1 MKRAICLSLLLA
13 HAYAGVAAAAE
24 LPDFG
29 SPADAVLSK
38 SKEAELGRTVMMQ
51 LRSAGAVN
59 DDPLL
64 TEYIQALGA
73 QLASRASDGSQ
84 HFQFFIVNSGEIN
97 AFSLPGG
104 YVGVN
109 SALVLATGS
118 ESELAAVLAHEIS
131 HVTQRHMARAAY
143 DSERTGIVSMATML
157 AALLLGAATHAGGDA
172 MAGVMTA
179 SQAAMAQRQINFTR
193 ADEQEADRVGI
204 KLLSES
210 GFNPDAMADFF
221 EKLQQRYG
229 ASERAVP
236 QMLQDHPVT
245 TERIAEARSRARQL
259 PPAHPEDSVSYG
271 LMKARLEVLSAS
283 TPEAALKE
291 FKAKPDPD
299 SDATRYGLALALEG
313 LSQDD
318 QADRIFGRLAS
329 QHPAVIAYRIG
340 EAEALADSG
349 LYDQAIKVYKDAIT
363 LFPRNVPLTISYAK
377 VLLSAGQPAKAHH
390 LLLDLLNNVPP
401 TPEQIRLIARAANA
415 QGDTLNAYYYMGEYY
430 VATGNLP
437 LAIRQ
442 LRMALEVPNADP
454 VDRAR
459 LTARLKELSEYLPKG
474 QRAEMKTDRDGG
486 GRDGGGQRRGD
497 PDGLAH

>member
-1 MKRAICLSLLLA
+1 MKRAICLCLLLA
-13 HAYAGVAAAAE
+13 HAFAGVAAAAE

-29 SPADAVLSK
+29 NPADAALSK
-38 SKEAELGRTVMMQ
+38 SKGAQLGHQVVMQ
-51 LRSAGAVN
+51 LRSAGAIN
-59 DDPLL
+59 EDPLL
-64 TEYIQALGA
+64 TEYIQALGS
-73 QLASRASDGSQ
+73 QLSSRASDGSQ
-84 HFQFFIVNSGEIN
+84 QFQFFVVNNSEIN

-109 SALVLATGS
+109 SGLILATGS

-143 DSERTGIVSMATML
+143 DSERSGIVSMAAML
-157 AALLLGAATHAGGDA
+157 AALLVGAATHAGGNA

-179 SQAAMAQRQINFTR
+179 SQAAMAQHQINFTR

-204 KLLSES
+204 KLLSEA

-245 TERIAEARSRARQL
+245 TERIAEARARARQL
-259 PPAHPEDSVSYG
+259 PPAHPADSVSYG
-271 LMKARLEVLSAS
+271 LMKARIEVMSAA

-291 FKAKPDPD
+291 FKAKPDPN
-299 SDATRYGLALALEG
+299 SDATQYGLGLALEG

-318 QADRIFGRLAS
+318 RADRIFGRLAA
-329 QHPAVIAYRIG
+329 QHPGVIAYRIG

-349 LYDQAIKVYKDAIT
+349 LYDQAIKIYKDAIT

-377 VLLSAGQPAKAHH
+377 VLLKANQPAKAHH

-401 TPEQIRLIARAANA
+401 TPEQIRLIARAADA
-415 QGDTLNAYYYMGEYY
+415 QGDTLNAHYYMGEYY
-430 VATGNLP
+430 VAMGNLR

-442 LRMALEVPNADP
+442 LHMALDVPNADA
-454 VDRAR
+454 VEKAR

-474 QRAEMKTDRDGG
+474 RRGETGEDRS
-486 GRDGGGQRRGD
+486 GGGQR
-497 PDGLAH
+497 PDGPEGFSAP